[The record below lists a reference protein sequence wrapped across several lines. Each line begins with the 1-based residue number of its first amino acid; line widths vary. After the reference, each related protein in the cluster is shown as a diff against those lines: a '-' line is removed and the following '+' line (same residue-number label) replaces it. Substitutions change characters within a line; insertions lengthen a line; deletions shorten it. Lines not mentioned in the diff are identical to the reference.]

1 MYKKDAGNKELWN
14 QDLDKKRRESH
25 KNELKM

>member
-14 QDLDKKRRESH
+14 QDPDKKRRESH
-25 KNELKM
+25 KNELKI